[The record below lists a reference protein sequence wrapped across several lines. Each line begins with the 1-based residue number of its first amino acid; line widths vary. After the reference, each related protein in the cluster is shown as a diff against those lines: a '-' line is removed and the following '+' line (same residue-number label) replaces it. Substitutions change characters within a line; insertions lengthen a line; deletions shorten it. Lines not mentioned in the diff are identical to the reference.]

1 MPKKKSLES
10 QIAASNENLRKHVA
24 AIHTSGELSL
34 LERKMANVF
43 LLNAYDNLLNNRT
56 HKINVKLLSTM
67 LGWDES
73 NNTTRLKAALE
84 ALASTPVTFNEMKDG
99 KESWKVMSMISFG
112 QIENGICSYRYDE
125 YLAER
130 LYDPEIYATINLKI
144 QRDIGSGYALSLHE
158 NCLRYKTVKSTGWW
172 EIEKFRRLIGAENP
186 HYDDFRRL
194 NAKVI
199 KPSVNEINKVTEIQ
213 ICPEFKKEGRKVAFV
228 RFLIKENPQQTLLN
242 SEDLDD
248 YVEIRKTQT
257 YLKLRDHGIGERL
270 AILWTMQ
277 DEERA
282 KEVIDYVENKAQK
295 KQVKGTT
302 AGYIRKLFE
311 DKAEVGKSSFELGL
325 EIQEQKKRELAERKL
340 KEEKIKASHEE
351 NLRERVG
358 AIVKNLSPEEIKSY
372 IEKYC
377 LQDKTR
383 TITTF
388 SPETGKIKNTIERIN
403 FMAWLRELIKSEL
416 TNIS

>member
-10 QIAASNENLRKHVA
+10 QTAASNENLRKHVA

-56 HKINVKLLSTM
+56 HKINVKLLATM

-213 ICPEFKKEGRKVAFV
+213 ITPEFKKEGRKVAFV

-242 SEDLDD
+242 SEDLDE
-248 YVEIRKTQT
+248 YVEIRKTET
-257 YLKLRDHGIGERL
+257 YLKLREHGIGERL

-282 KEVIDYVENKAQK
+282 KEVIDYVENKAKK
-295 KQVKGTT
+295 KQVKGST
-302 AGYIRKLFE
+302 AGYIRKLIE
-311 DKAEVGKSSFELGL
+311 ENAEVGKSSFESGL
-325 EIQEQKKRELAERKL
+325 ELQEQKNRDLIERKL
-340 KEEKIKASHEE
+340 KEDKIKASYEE
-351 NLRERVG
+351 NLRERTSQV
-358 AIVKNLSPEEIKSY
+358 VKSLSPEEIKTY
-372 IEKYC
+372 IDKYC
-377 LQDKTR
+377 QQDKTR

-388 SPETGKIKNTIERIN
+388 SLETGKIKNTIERLS
-403 FMAWLRELIKSEL
+403 FMAWLREHIKLEFE
-416 TNIS
+416 

>member
-1 MPKKKSLES
+1 MTKKKSLES
-10 QIAASNENLRKHVA
+10 QITASNENLRKHVA

-43 LLNAYDNLLNNRT
+43 LLNAYDNLLTNRT
-56 HKINVKLLSTM
+56 HKINVKLLATM

-99 KESWKVMSMISFG
+99 KESWKVMAMISFG

-144 QRDIGSGYALSLHE
+144 QRDIGSSYALSLHE

-172 EIEKFRRLIGAENP
+172 EIDKFRRLIGAENP

-213 ICPEFKKEGRKVAFV
+213 ISPEFKKEGRKVAFV

-242 SEDLDD
+242 SEDLDE
-248 YVEIRKTQT
+248 YAEIRGKET
-257 YLKLRDHGIGERL
+257 YLKLREHGIGERL

-277 DEERA
+277 DEGRA
-282 KEVIDYVENKAQK
+282 KEVIDYVENKAK
-295 KQVKGTT
+295 KRQVKGTT
-302 AGYIRKLFE
+302 AGYIRKLIE
-311 DKAEVGKSSFELGL
+311 EKAEVGKSSFEAGL
-325 EIQEQKKRELAERKL
+325 ELHEQQNRKLAEKKL
-340 KEEKIKASHEE
+340 EEEK
-351 NLRERVG
+351 
-358 AIVKNLSPEEIKSY
+358 VKNSQEEILRKRISLIIKNLTPEEIKSY

-377 LQDKTR
+377 LQDNSR
-383 TITTF
+383 SITTF
-388 SPETGKIKNTIERIN
+388 NQETGKIKNTIERLN
-403 FMAWLRELIKSEL
+403 FMGWLRENIKSEFE
-416 TNIS
+416 

>member
-10 QIAASNENLRKHVA
+10 QTAASNENLRKHVA

-56 HKINVKLLSTM
+56 HKINVKLLATM

-84 ALASTPVTFNEMKDG
+84 VLASTPVTFNEMKDG

-213 ICPEFKKEGRKVAFV
+213 ITPEFKKEGRKVAFV

-242 SEDLDD
+242 SEDLDE
-248 YVEIRKTQT
+248 YVEIRKTET
-257 YLKLRDHGIGERL
+257 YLKLREHGIGERL

-282 KEVIDYVENKAQK
+282 KEVIDYVENKAKK
-295 KQVKGTT
+295 KQVKGST
-302 AGYIRKLFE
+302 AGYIRKLIE
-311 DKAEVGKSSFELGL
+311 ENAEVGKSGFESGL
-325 EIQEQKKRELAERKL
+325 ELQEQKNRELIERKL
-340 KEEKIKASHEE
+340 KEVKIKASYEE
-351 NLRERVG
+351 NLRERTSQV
-358 AIVKNLSPEEIKSY
+358 VKSLSPEEIKSY

-377 LQDKTR
+377 QQDKTR

-388 SPETGKIKNTIERIN
+388 SLETGKIKNTIERLS
-403 FMAWLRELIKSEL
+403 FMAWLREHIKLECE
-416 TNIS
+416 

>member
-130 LYDPEIYATINLKI
+130 LYDPDIYATINLKI

-242 SEDLDD
+242 SEDLDE
-248 YVEIRKTQT
+248 YVEIRKTET
-257 YLKLRDHGIGERL
+257 YLKLREHGIGERL

-282 KEVIDYVENKAQK
+282 KEVIDYVENKAKK

-302 AGYIRKLFE
+302 AGYIRKLIE
-311 DKAEVGKSSFELGL
+311 DNAEVGKSSFEAGL
-325 EIQEQKKRELAERKL
+325 EIQEQKNRELAERKL
-340 KEEKIKASHEE
+340 KEEKLKASQEGA
-351 NLRERVG
+351 LRER
-358 AIVKNLSPEEIKSY
+358 ISQIIKNLTPEEIKSY

-377 LQDKTR
+377 LLDNTR
-383 TITTF
+383 SITTF
-388 SPETGKIKNTIERIN
+388 NPESGKIKNTIERLN
-403 FMAWLRELIKSEL
+403 FMAWLREHIKCEFE
-416 TNIS
+416 

>member
-10 QIAASNENLRKHVA
+10 QTAASNENLRKHVA

-56 HKINVKLLSTM
+56 HKINVKLLATM

-130 LYDPEIYATINLKI
+130 LYDPDIYATINLKI

-172 EIEKFRRLIGAENP
+172 EIDKFRRLIGAENP

-213 ICPEFKKEGRKVAFV
+213 ISPEFKKEGRKVAFV

-242 SEDLDD
+242 SEDLDEYAD
-248 YVEIRKTQT
+248 IRNTKT
-257 YLKLRDHGIGERL
+257 YLKLREHGIGERL

-277 DEERA
+277 DEDRA
-282 KEVIDYVENKAQK
+282 KEVIEYVENKAIK

-302 AGYIRKLFE
+302 AGYIRKLIE
-311 DKAEVGKSSFELGL
+311 DKAEVGKSSFESGL
-325 EIQEQKKRELAERKL
+325 ELLELKNRELAEKKL
-340 KEEKIKASHEE
+340 KEDKVKASHEE
-351 NLRERVG
+351 
-358 AIVKNLSPEEIKSY
+358 IVRKQISQIINNLSPEEIKSY

-377 LQDKTR
+377 LQDNSR
-383 TITTF
+383 SITTF
-388 SPETGKIKNTIERIN
+388 NLETGKIKNTIERLG
-403 FMAWLRELIKSEL
+403 FMVWLREHLKTANL
-416 TNIS
+416 QK